1 VSFRKGDDSL
11 LDILRDLQ
19 RRVHQLETQQNS
31 ARRND
36 VRIGDLLISWNG
48 TTNQVTFS
56 NLATN
61 GPLVTINVP

>member
-1 VSFRKGDDSL
+1 MSTRVGDESL
-11 LDILRDLQ
+11 LDIIRELQ

-36 VRIGDLLISWNG
+36 VRIGDLLISWDGPNSR
-48 TTNQVTFS
+48 VTFE

-61 GPLVTINVP
+61 GPLVTISVP

>member
-1 VSFRKGDDSL
+1 MSFRKGDDSL

>member
-48 TTNQVTFS
+48 TTNQATFR